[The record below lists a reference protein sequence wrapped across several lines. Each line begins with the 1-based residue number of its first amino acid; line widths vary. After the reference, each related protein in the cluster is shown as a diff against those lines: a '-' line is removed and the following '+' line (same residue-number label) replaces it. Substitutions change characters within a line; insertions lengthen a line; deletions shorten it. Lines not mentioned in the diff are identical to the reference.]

1 MPTHFST
8 KEMQARRKA
17 VVTRLDELGL
27 DGLLMFKQE
36 SMYYLTGYDSFGFS
50 LFQCLVIDSDGNT
63 ALLTR
68 LPDLRQA
75 RYTSD
80 IKDIRLWHDVEGVNP
95 ALELLGM
102 LEDLG
107 FQRGTLGIEFDSYGL
122 KAQSWRLL
130 EPVLAN
136 FCTLTDASTLI
147 DRFRAVKSPKD
158 SEYLRNAAA
167 LSDEAGDEAVR
178 LAQPGIFEGEILA
191 AMQGAVFR
199 GDGDYAGN
207 EFIIGSGP
215 SALLVRYH
223 SGRRHLGTEDQLTLE
238 WSGAYR
244 RYHAAMIRTLLIGE
258 PHTAHL
264 RMHRVC
270 TEALIACEAAVQPGC
285 SMGMVYKAHAEV
297 MDSAGFSDHRMHA
310 CGYGMGAVYNPLWVD
325 PPMFY
330 QDNPL
335 IMQTGNVFFL
345 HMILANS
352 DTGRAMTLGHS
363 VLVTANGC
371 ERLSRSSLELVIN

>member
-107 FQRGTLGIEFDSYGL
+107 FQRGTLGMEFDSYGL
-122 KAQSWRLL
+122 KAQSWRL
-130 EPVLAN
+130 
-136 FCTLTDASTLI
+136 I
-147 DRFRAVKSPKD
+147 
-158 SEYLRNAAA
+158 
-167 LSDEAGDEAVR
+167 
-178 LAQPGIFEGEILA
+178 
-191 AMQGAVFR
+191 
-199 GDGDYAGN
+199 
-207 EFIIGSGP
+207 
-215 SALLVRYH
+215 
-223 SGRRHLGTEDQLTLE
+223 
-238 WSGAYR
+238 
-244 RYHAAMIRTLLIGE
+244 
-258 PHTAHL
+258 
-264 RMHRVC
+264 
-270 TEALIACEAAVQPGC
+270 
-285 SMGMVYKAHAEV
+285 
-297 MDSAGFSDHRMHA
+297 
-310 CGYGMGAVYNPLWVD
+310 
-325 PPMFY
+325 
-330 QDNPL
+330 
-335 IMQTGNVFFL
+335 
-345 HMILANS
+345 
-352 DTGRAMTLGHS
+352 
-363 VLVTANGC
+363 
-371 ERLSRSSLELVIN
+371 

>member
-136 FCTLTDASTLI
+136 FCTLTDASTLV
-147 DRFRAVKSPKD
+147 DRFRAVKSPKEI
-158 SEYLRNAAA
+158 EYIRKAAA
-167 LSDEAGDEAVR
+167 LSDDAWDEAAR

-199 GDGDYAGN
+199 
-207 EFIIGSGP
+207 
-215 SALLVRYH
+215 L
-223 SGRRHLGTEDQLTLE
+223 
-238 WSGAYR
+238 
-244 RYHAAMIRTLLIGE
+244 
-258 PHTAHL
+258 
-264 RMHRVC
+264 
-270 TEALIACEAAVQPGC
+270 
-285 SMGMVYKAHAEV
+285 
-297 MDSAGFSDHRMHA
+297 
-310 CGYGMGAVYNPLWVD
+310 
-325 PPMFY
+325 
-330 QDNPL
+330 
-335 IMQTGNVFFL
+335 
-345 HMILANS
+345 
-352 DTGRAMTLGHS
+352 S
-363 VLVTANGC
+363 V
-371 ERLSRSSLELVIN
+371 IHI